1 MLNQR
6 ISQIFTLIRILPQFA
21 VWIKRKRGCLKID
34 LRWPLF
40 VSSQIEVIF
49 LKRGVYKLTFE
60 DIILSN
66 CLFVVISLLR
76 GYFCKIM
83 CHGQQSE
90 LNLNLLKSTKMEPLE
105 VLVVLEVSKYS
116 LHILWSLTAI
126 FQTFIRE

>member
-1 MLNQR
+1 MWSLVR
-6 ISQIFTLIRILPQFA
+6 IQSPRLVKMKRLSQ
-21 VWIKRKRGCLKID
+21 ID

-60 DIILSN
+60 DIFLSN

-90 LNLNLLKSTKMEPLE
+90 LNLNLLKSTKMESLE

>member
-1 MLNQR
+1 MNQHEPSMGGR
-6 ISQIFTLIRILPQFA
+6 NGEEPGGEEKQ
-21 VWIKRKRGCLKID
+21 KRGCLKID